1 LDGTI
6 LAHLGAENVAR
17 AGNIIA
23 PHGLAIDRK
32 GDLYVGETPTD
43 SGAARLHPD
52 ATLPTIQK
60 FRRLS

>member
-6 LAHLGAENVAR
+6 LAHLDAENV
-17 AGNIIA
+17 
-23 PHGLAIDRK
+23 
-32 GDLYVGETPTD
+32 
-43 SGAARLHPD
+43 ARLHPD